1 MKNTNI
7 NNTNKTDDMKYILML
22 CQEQKDLV
30 LKTEFGIG
38 RYQFTKFNELHGNTV
53 LEFEL
58 LEDNRYKVYYIDYPY
73 FDTKYFNDTELLK
86 VFDNNIISPPFYGSI
101 FTIYAEKK

>member
-1 MKNTNI
+1 MKLSKREKIKMKNTNI
-7 NNTNKTDDMKYILML
+7 NNTNKTDDIKYILML
-22 CQEQKDLV
+22 CKEQKDLI

-58 LEDNRYKVYYIDYPY
+58 LEDNRYK
-73 FDTKYFNDTELLK
+73 DTSSINK
-86 VFDNNIISPPFYGSI
+86 NIGSI
-101 FTIYAEKK
+101 NTVRKISI

>member
-7 NNTNKTDDMKYILML
+7 NNTNKTDDIKYILML
-22 CQEQKDLV
+22 CKEQKDLI

-58 LEDNRYKVYYIDYPY
+58 LEDNRYKDTSSINKNIGSKCFLTIQKYLSVYSY
-73 FDTKYFNDTELLK
+73 L
-86 VFDNNIISPPFYGSI
+86 
-101 FTIYAEKK
+101 AQA

>member
-1 MKNTNI
+1 MKLIQLFPI
-7 NNTNKTDDMKYILML
+7 NYDEFGFRVNYKTEKT
-22 CQEQKDLV
+22 

-58 LEDNRYKVYYIDYPY
+58 LEDNRYKDTSSINKNIGRTCFLTIQQYLSVYSY
-73 FDTKYFNDTELLK
+73 L
-86 VFDNNIISPPFYGSI
+86 
-101 FTIYAEKK
+101 AQA